1 MPTLVIGFCRPIGC
15 DRRHVLA
22 IHHAEERRQDASLS
36 ATSAESACR
45 DADDACVAGAE
56 GYYGIVEHA
65 LSYVAEYKAM
75 NRRAMASPMPL
86 APPLINTVRS
96 SVLEVVVDSVV
107 IRGRTLVFLDDVA
120 AVDNQG
126 LAVDV
131 ACFG

>member
-1 MPTLVIGFCRPIGC
+1 VPTLVIGFCRPIGR

-22 IHHAEERRQDASLS
+22 IHHAEERRQDASLL

-56 GYYGIVEHA
+56 RYYGIVEHA

-86 APPLINTVRS
+86 APPLINTVRI

>member
-1 MPTLVIGFCRPIGC
+1 MLRGT
-15 DRRHVLA
+15 
-22 IHHAEERRQDASLS
+22 
-36 ATSAESACR
+36 
-45 DADDACVAGAE
+45 DACVAGAE

-75 NRRAMASPMPL
+75 NRRAMASPIPL
-86 APPLINTVRS
+86 APPLMNTVRS

-107 IRGRTLVFLDDVA
+107 IRGRTLVLLDDVA